1 MPLCTLHLVALD
13 PAHSNAQQ
21 SFLSALKSAKL
32 SPLVLSRVIRWI
44 ILPSTFSTEHLLAR
58 NIHWD
63 FLIILPGTDALA
75 ASLQPL
81 ILHTW
86 RITAG
91 VPSRLTQDF
100 AAKNHKMLQ
109 PEPGSVP
116 QLNNDALEAKQTTS
130 SAQNLELSAE
140 LKDWIRTFSTA
151 DAPEAK
157 GAVSMF
163 NLLSFRPDMKSSYLE
178 YGKAFASSIG
188 SSHGG
193 NAKIV
198 GGVTHVNGTARAKE
212 AQDGVGWD
220 EIALAHYPSI
230 LHFADML
237 ADKEYQDVNHKYRV
251 PALRDTAI
259 LMTSEMG
266 LEGWGEGGKAKL

>member
-1 MPLCTLHLVALD
+1 MPLCTLHLVALH
-13 PAHSNAQQ
+13 PTHSNAQQ
-21 SFLSALKSAKL
+21 SFFSALKSANL
-32 SPLVLSRVIRWI
+32 SPLVLSRVLRWI

-63 FLIILPGTDALA
+63 FLVILPGADALP

-81 ILHTW
+81 IQHTW
-86 RITAG
+86 SITAG

-100 AAKNHKMLQ
+100 EVKNSRLLQ

-116 QLNNDALEAKQTTS
+116 QLNNDALEVKQTTS

-140 LKDWIRTFSTA
+140 LKDWIRTFSTT
-151 DAPEAK
+151 DTPEAK

-163 NLLSFRPDMKSSYLE
+163 NLLSFRPDKKSSYLE

-188 SSHGG
+188 TSHGG

-198 GGVTHVNGTARAKE
+198 GSVTHINGTARAKE
-212 AQDGVGWD
+212 ANGEGWD

-237 ADKEYQDVNHKYRV
+237 VDKEYQSVNHKYRV

-259 LMTSEMG
+259 LMTSEVG
-266 LEGWGEGGKAKL
+266 LEGWREGEKARL